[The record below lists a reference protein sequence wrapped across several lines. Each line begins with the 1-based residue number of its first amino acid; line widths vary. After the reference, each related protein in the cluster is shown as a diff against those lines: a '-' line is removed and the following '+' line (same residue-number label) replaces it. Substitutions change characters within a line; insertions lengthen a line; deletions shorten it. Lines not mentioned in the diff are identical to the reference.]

1 MKRYI
6 ILLFILLTFFPQ
18 TLSARM
24 DDGTFNVSCTMFYEL
39 NVSGDFEVEIHPSDS
54 SSVSVSVNP
63 AFKDYVVLDESE
75 GVLSL
80 SFAEQDMS
88 AEKKREFKSL
98 APKDLV
104 FKAVVYTSAPLSS
117 INLED
122 NACLT
127 VCRSVADSSFLSIRA
142 SDNASVKLDTLV
154 SSKVLLDF
162 SKKASG
168 SLFVAARSLTVNEG
182 GSAKVSLGYSCESC
196 ELNLGANS
204 LIESEGVSSDLGV
217 SSRGTSKLTLAGKSL
232 NSKFEI
238 SGSSSVAALDLESI
252 DAQVKMSSL
261 SSLKLF
267 CRDNLQLDLSSGS
280 TLGFKGTPRIEIIQV
295 KASNI
300 TPLEG

>member
-1 MKRYI
+1 M
-6 ILLFILLTFFPQ
+6 
-18 TLSARM
+18 
-24 DDGTFNVSCTMFYEL
+24 
-39 NVSGDFEVEIHPSDS
+39 
-54 SSVSVSVNP
+54 
-63 AFKDYVVLDESE
+63 
-75 GVLSL
+75 
-80 SFAEQDMS
+80 
-88 AEKKREFKSL
+88 
-98 APKDLV
+98 
-104 FKAVVYTSAPLSS
+104 
-117 INLED
+117 
-122 NACLT
+122 
-127 VCRSVADSSFLSIRA
+127 
-142 SDNASVKLDTLV
+142 
-154 SSKVLLDF
+154 
-162 SKKASG
+162 
-168 SLFVAARSLTVNEG
+168 
-182 GSAKVSLGYSCESC
+182 SLGYSCESC

-204 LIESEGVSSDLGV
+204 SIESDGLSSDLGV